1 MTGMPAPRV
10 DVWAGSGDRTTLPPW
25 RVVLPLTVTH
35 GRSEPGQQPDAPT
48 CTFDIL
54 GPDQLLAAGH
64 WVQVIAAGLTTP
76 STPVEWVSSHAWTS
90 ASATWTGEL
99 FVRRPRFT
107 GRVQNLEAVEWAGA
121 VDRWRVVATGNM
133 GELGTAPVDPS
144 IPDSGSVA
152 DTARAM
158 ELMTN
163 QMALISR
170 VAVGT
175 SRHTVLRA
183 PVTGSCLEAVHAL
196 CEDTGAVLL
205 QDVDG
210 FMVYQAPDW
219 ETRPAQARLL
229 PQDVI
234 SGVAWRAETNRIIN
248 SVWIKYGPEA
258 GRLDYQV
265 LDQPSAFRCSVRHV
279 TLDTQLADEVSA
291 ITTANLIMARRKEPL
306 WMLGQVE
313 VDTRLLS
320 QGDVTMVQALRAG
333 DAIILPLLPEPSA
346 AGEYSE
352 WTVQGWAQVWEVAD
366 SSRITLSVLD
376 RGAGAAGINR
386 WSDLAVYTWGQL
398 AALTWGEQLTG
409 DLP

>member
-1 MTGMPAPRV
+1 MPVMRPNTLPVETLLTLRQQLDDLPPRAPERHTLI
-10 DVWAGSGDRTTLPPW
+10 GDTATLYGVSPATVYRALRDFYKPKLVGRTDRGQSRRLPTAQMERYCELIAALKVRTTN
-25 RVVLPLTVTH
+25 R
-35 GRSEPGQQPDAPT
+35 Q
-48 CTFDIL
+48 
-54 GPDQLLAAGH
+54 GH
-64 WVQVIAAGLTTP
+64 HL
-76 STPVEWVSSHAWTS
+76 S
-90 ASATWTGEL
+90 
-99 FVRRPRFT
+99 
-107 GRVQNLEAVEWAGA
+107 
-121 VDRWRVVATGNM
+121 
-133 GELGTAPVDPS
+133 
-144 IPDSGSVA
+144 
-152 DTARAM
+152 TARAL

-163 QMALISR
+163 QFAIISR

-196 CEDTGAVLL
+196 CEDTGAILL

-229 PQDVI
+229 PQDII
-234 SGVAWRAETNRIIN
+234 SGVAWRAETNRVIN
-248 SVWIKYGPEA
+248 SIWIKYGPEA

-265 LDQPSAFRCSVRHV
+265 YDQPSAYKYSVRHV

-291 ITTANLIMARRKEPL
+291 ITTANLIITRRVEPL

-320 QGDVTMVQALRAG
+320 VGDVTMVQALRAG
-333 DAIILPLLPEPSA
+333 DAIVLPLLPEPAA

-352 WTVQGWAQVWEVAD
+352 WTVQGWAQVWEVPD

-386 WSDLAVYTWGQL
+386 WSDLDDYTWGQL
-398 AALTWGEQLTG
+398 ATLTWGQQLTG